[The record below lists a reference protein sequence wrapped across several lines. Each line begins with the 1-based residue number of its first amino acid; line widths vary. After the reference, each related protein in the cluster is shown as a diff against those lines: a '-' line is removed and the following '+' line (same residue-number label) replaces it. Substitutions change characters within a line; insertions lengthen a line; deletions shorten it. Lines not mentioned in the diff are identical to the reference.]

1 MNDKIITSESDVEL
15 DPESMTDNIV
25 VDESKEKRLE
35 LIRELDAMINS
46 PISSAANNTE
56 KNIAQKKNCYI
67 KFKSYDG
74 RSEFSMNFNMVGLNQ
89 SIHDRRNID
98 LSIQSDKKR
107 LIKLISFFQ
116 KNITKNNSTPK
127 KRGLSVL
134 KVFMKN
140 GVRIK
145 KKSQRKK
152 RSKFKN
158 DVFVTKLYMKVYD
171 ESIVIINTEPECS
184 WKVTEMKYM
193 FENNR
198 PMINVLLTRT

>member
-1 MNDKIITSESDVEL
+1 MTDKIITSESDVDL
-15 DPESMTDNIV
+15 DPESMTDNIDV
-25 VDESKEKRLE
+25 NQSKERRLE

-46 PISSAANNTE
+46 PTSSTE
-56 KNIAQKKNCYI
+56 KEKKVVEKKNCYI

-74 RSEFSMNFNMVGLNQ
+74 RSEFNMNFNMIALNQ

-98 LSIQSDKKR
+98 LSIESDEKR

-116 KNITKNNSTPK
+116 KNITKNSRATK
-127 KRGLSVL
+127 KGKLNAL
-134 KVFMKN
+134 KIFMKN
-140 GVRIK
+140 GVKLK
-145 KKSQRKK
+145 KKSNRKRRLK
-152 RSKFKN
+152 YKN
-158 DVFVTKLYMKVYD
+158 DVFVTKLHMKVYD
-171 ESIVIINTEPECS
+171 ESIVIINTESDFS